1 MEGTVRI
8 HMVHVPGTR
17 MISQGTDGLSRGD
30 FAEGVM
36 VGQSM
41 LQHVPLR
48 LSALDRQPG
57 LLQWIAS
64 WAPFPPTLLT
74 PDQWST
80 SGHGLS
86 EGCNDRYNLWQP
98 GVHPSRWFLW
108 SPPPAIGD
116 VAAEELEISRHKR
129 DDLSHIFL
137 CPRLMTYA
145 WRKRLMKIC
154 DVVFTI
160 PPGSRTFWPS
170 SEHEPL
176 LLGLTLRFSPRSPWQ
191 VKRCP
196 QFLAMAGELQGM
208 WACPEG
214 VERDLLR
221 QLCLDPEWV
230 DGVSECVV
238 P

>member
-8 HMVHVPGTR
+8 QMVHVPGTQ
-17 MISQGTDGLSRGD
+17 MTSQGTDGLSRGD

-41 LQHVPLR
+41 LQHAPLR

-74 PDQWST
+74 PDQWAT

-86 EGCNDRYNLWQP
+86 EGRKDRFNLWQP
-98 GVHPSRWFLW
+98 GVHPSSWFLW

-116 VAAEELEISRHKR
+116 VATEELEISRHKR

-176 LLGLTLRFSPRSPWQ
+176 LLGLTLRFSPRSP
-191 VKRCP
+191 
-196 QFLAMAGELQGM
+196 
-208 WACPEG
+208 
-214 VERDLLR
+214 
-221 QLCLDPEWV
+221 
-230 DGVSECVV
+230 
-238 P
+238 